1 MESVAPIGMND
12 DKDKSTP
19 IVVKDDKDKST
30 LVGVKDVT
38 KNALLN
44 DKPKADIKK
53 DGLRCV
59 CLVTNGRCRNI
70 VSRTSTLQLCEK
82 HEQVYEFVDV
92 D

>member
-1 MESVAPIGMND
+1 MEFVVPTEMKD
-12 DKDKSTP
+12 DKDKPAP

-30 LVGVKDVT
+30 PIGVKDVT
-38 KNALLN
+38 KNVLN

-59 CLVTNGRCRNI
+59 CLVTNGRCRDI